1 MPNNNQIVHNSQ
13 RQLFRSPFG
22 AVCTNANVKL
32 SIDIGDAYSVAS
44 VKIHLWQDKVG
55 ETLLD
60 MSKENAIK
68 DGFRYTCTI
77 ATPEYGGLIWYYFI
91 ITTVEKQ
98 TIFYGNN
105 DQNLGGIGA
114 IYQSQPPSFQI
125 TVYHAG
131 AKTPEWFKNA
141 VMYQIF
147 PDRFYNGNED
157 GKALA
162 SKKDCVLHSSWENMP
177 CYFKDVDTKQIV
189 AYDFFGGNL
198 AGIKAKL
205 AYLKDLGISVI
216 YLNPIFQAQSNHR
229 YDTGDYHKVDPMLG
243 TNEDMAM
250 LCEEAK
256 KQGIRI
262 ILDGVFSHT
271 GSDSKY
277 FNRYENY
284 DSLGAYQSTSSPYY
298 DWYDFTSYPEKYH
311 SWWGFDSLPNVK
323 ETTKSYMDFII
334 NSDDSVLKYWLKQGI
349 SGWRLDVIDEL
360 PPEFSQRFYKVLKE
374 VDTEAVMIGEVWE
387 DASNKVSYGVPREYL
402 CGQEMDSAMNYPLR
416 TIMLKFMLG
425 ANNAQ
430 DTQRAIMS
438 LYENY
443 PKENFYAMM
452 NLVGSHDV
460 ERVLTLLG
468 EAIKYDG
475 MPAIEQARY
484 HLSKEQYQLAMA
496 RLKIVSLWQM
506 TFPGTPC
513 VYYGDEAGMQ
523 GFKDPH
529 NRGPY
534 IWGKEDESLQ
544 SWYKKIIAL
553 RNQHQALKTGE
564 FVPVIDLD
572 DVYGYVRRITGGQ
585 DVFGEAAN
593 NETFLVIFNRSKDQT
608 HKVSINVR
616 GLCHGSLEAVIGDVP
631 EVKVRAGKVEVE
643 LAPLQTILYRQV
655 VEVNLDR
662 GAGVLLHL
670 TSLPSK
676 YGIGD
681 LGKGAYE
688 FVNFLL
694 QGRQCSWQILPLNP
708 VGYGYSPYQSPS
720 AFAGNPL
727 LISLGKVVTDLL
739 LTAQEV
745 KLPNDFAIGKM
756 DFAKVWNFKEKC
768 LRLAYKKF
776 NAQPVSNDYK
786 AFCQKQSH
794 WLDDYAL
801 FMALKKHF
809 GKLNWN
815 EWPEEIAKHA
825 EAGLSKYRKALVSEI
840 NYQKFLQY
848 TFFKQWLALRYY
860 ANERGIKI
868 IGDMP
873 IFIAHDSADVWAN
886 QQLFCLD
893 EEGNAAKVA
902 GVPPDYFSE
911 TGQLWGNPHYD
922 WQKMKTDD
930 YQWWRSRFTT
940 LLEMVDVIRVDH
952 FRGFESY
959 WEVDGKAE
967 TAMEGKW
974 VKGPGEEFFQTLEK
988 YFGKLPII
996 AEDLGVIT
1004 DEVSDL
1010 KDQFSFPGM
1019 KVLHFELLP
1028 DENGKAAFSCEQNCV
1043 VYTGTHDNNTTVGW
1057 YQEDLS
1063 DEAREA
1069 VDEALQVEDASS
1081 VGVCGELICYAYAS
1095 NASTVIIPMQDLL
1108 VLDSKARMN
1117 KPGTV
1122 GGNNWQWS
1130 MPQNACSSELAMKLA
1145 ELCKQ
1150 YKR

>member
-1 MPNNNQIVHNSQ
+1 MPINNKILHNSQ
-13 RQLFRSPFG
+13 SKMFRSPFG
-22 AVCTNANVKL
+22 AVCTNSSVNLSIEIGSDYNVISVKL
-32 SIDIGDAYSVAS
+32 R
-44 VKIHLWQDKVG
+44 LWKDKLG
-55 ETLLD
+55 ETLVD
-60 MSKENAIK
+60 MNKGNATK

-77 ATPEYGGLIWYYFI
+77 TTPKHGGVLWYYFVM
-91 ITTVEKQ
+91 TTADQ
-98 TIFYGNN
+98 QIIFYGNN
-105 DQNLGGIGA
+105 ERNLGGIGA
-114 IYQSQPPSFQI
+114 VYQAQPPSYQI

-131 AKTPEWFKNA
+131 AKTPEWLKNA

-157 GKALA
+157 GKILA
-162 SKKDCVLHSSWENMP
+162 SKKDCVLHSSWENKP
-177 CYFKDVDTKQIV
+177 YYFKDVDTKEIV

-198 AGIKAKL
+198 SGIKAKL
-205 AYLKDLGISVI
+205 AYLKDIGISVI
-216 YLNPIFQAQSNHR
+216 YLNPIFQSLSNHR

-277 FNRYENY
+277 FNRYGNY
-284 DSLGAYQSTSSPYY
+284 DSVGAYQSTSSPYY
-298 DWYDFTSYPEKYH
+298 DWYDFTNYPEEYH
-311 SWWGFDSLPNVK
+311 SWWGFHSLPNVK

-334 NSDDSVLKYWLKQGI
+334 NNEDSVLKYWLKQGV
-349 SGWRLDVIDEL
+349 SGWRMDVIDEL

-374 VDTEAVMIGEVWE
+374 VDPDAVMIGEVWE

-416 TIMLKFMLG
+416 TIILKFMLG
-425 ANNAQ
+425 SSNAQ
-430 DTQRAIMS
+430 ETNCAIMN

-468 EAIKYDG
+468 EAMNYAG
-475 MPAIEQARY
+475 VPAIEQARY
-484 HLSKEQYQLAMA
+484 RLSKQQYQLAVA

-513 VYYGDEAGMQ
+513 VYYGDESGMQ

-534 IWGKEDESLQ
+534 IWGKEDVSLQ

-572 DVYGYVRRITGGQ
+572 DVYGYVRRIADGQ
-585 DVFGEAAN
+585 DVFGKAAN
-593 NETFLVIFNRSKDQT
+593 DETFLVIFNRSKDQT
-608 HKVSINVR
+608 QKVSINVR
-616 GLCHGSLEAVIGDVP
+616 GLCHGSLQAEIGDVP

-655 VEVNLDR
+655 VEVKLDR

-688 FVNFLL
+688 FVNFLV
-694 QGRQCSWQILPLNP
+694 QGGQCAWQILPLNP

-720 AFAGNPL
+720 AFAGNPM
-727 LISLGKVVTDLL
+727 LISLGKVVTDFLL
-739 LTAQEV
+739 APRDA
-745 KLPNDFAIGKM
+745 KAPNDLAIGKV

-768 LRLAYKKF
+768 LRFAYKKF
-776 NAQPVSNDYK
+776 SMHPVGNEYK
-786 AFCQKQSH
+786 DFCQKQSH
-794 WLDDYAL
+794 WLGDYAL

-809 GKLNWN
+809 GDLSWN
-815 EWPEEIAKHA
+815 EWPEKVAKH
-825 EAGLSKYRKALVSEI
+825 EEDGLAKYRKVLVGEI

-848 TFFKQWLALRYY
+848 TFFKQWLALRHY

-893 EEGNAAKVA
+893 RQGNATKVA

-922 WQKMKTDD
+922 WQKMKADD
-930 YQWWRSRFTT
+930 YQWWRNRFTT

-959 WEVDGKAE
+959 WEVDGKAQ
-967 TAMEGKW
+967 TAIEGKW
-974 VKGPGEEFFQTLEK
+974 VKGPGEAFFQTLEK

-996 AEDLGVIT
+996 AEDLGIIT
-1004 DEVSDL
+1004 DAVSDL
-1010 KDQFSFPGM
+1010 KDRFSFPGM

-1028 DENGKAAFSCEQNCV
+1028 AENGKAAFSCEQNCV
-1043 VYTGTHDNNTTVGW
+1043 VYTGTHDNNTTIGW
-1057 YQEDLS
+1057 YQDDLS
-1063 DEAREA
+1063 DEELEA
-1069 VDEALQVEDASS
+1069 VGEALQVENAS
-1081 VGVCGELICYAYAS
+1081 VVEACWELIRYAYAS
-1095 NASTVIIPMQDLL
+1095 NASTAIIPMQDLL
-1108 VLDSKARMN
+1108 ALDGKSRMN

-1122 GGNNWQWS
+1122 GGDNWQWIAA
-1130 MPQNACSSELAMKLA
+1130 QNAFSSELATKLA